1 MRTMFFRPLYCS
13 LYCPLWRPFA
23 RACRRLLVPALAALG
38 LFLSGAASAQMKPMS
53 DTELSR
59 VTGQGMFTVS
69 NSSYNGFDFTR
80 IGLDADIN
88 LNANLS
94 NIRLGEYTYAQ
105 RNGTGADIDISTL
118 NFGRSDGTA
127 ANRLVQITN
136 PYFEF
141 VYQNDASSGQRQ
153 IVGMRLG
160 FDGIAGDIGT
170 KIASLSGSILINGG
184 AAGNIDSNNDPLG
197 GKRWDGSS
205 TANTLSFAQ
214 VGGVTAGDASGPS
227 RDFWISLLKT
237 PVQFQAAPGM
247 PAPAEAQAGIW
258 LNWRDKLSALNL
270 TGAVPLNYA
279 AGH

>member
-1 MRTMFFRPLYCS
+1 MSHSIPTFF
-13 LYCPLWRPFA
+13 
-23 RACRRLLVPALAALG
+23 LVLG
-38 LFLSGAASAQMKPMS
+38 LIAAPSASAQMKPMS
-53 DTELSR
+53 DTELSS
-59 VTGQGMFTVS
+59 VSGQGMFTVS

-80 IGLDADIN
+80 IGLDADVT

-94 NIRLGEYTYAQ
+94 NIRLGQYNYAQ

-141 VYQNDASSGQRQ
+141 VYQNDATSGQRQ

-160 FDGIAGDIGT
+160 FDGISGDIGT
-170 KIASLSGSILINGG
+170 KIAALSGSVLINGG

-197 GKRWDGSS
+197 GKRWDGTS
-205 TANTLSFAQ
+205 TANGLSLAQ
-214 VGGVTAGDASGPS
+214 VGGVTAGDANGPS
-227 RDFWISLLKT
+227 RDFWISVLKA

-247 PAPAEAQAGIW
+247 PGLTEAQAGIW
-258 LNWRDKLSALNL
+258 LNWRDKLAVLNL
-270 TGAVPLNYA
+270 SGSVPLNNA
-279 AGH
+279 PGH

>member
-1 MRTMFFRPLYCS
+1 MSQLIPAFFLVLS
-13 LYCPLWRPFA
+13 LI
-23 RACRRLLVPALAALG
+23 AAP
-38 LFLSGAASAQMKPMS
+38 SASAQLKPMS
-53 DTELSR
+53 DTELSS
-59 VTGQGMFTVS
+59 VSGQGMFTVS

-80 IGLDADIN
+80 IGLDADVT

-94 NIRLGEYTYAQ
+94 NIRLGQYNYAQ

-141 VYQNDASSGQRQ
+141 VYQNDATSGQRQ

-170 KIASLSGSILINGG
+170 KIAALSGSVLINGG
-184 AAGNIDSNNDPLG
+184 AAGNIDSNNDALG
-197 GKRWDGSS
+197 GKRWDGASS
-205 TANTLSFAQ
+205 ANKLSFGQ
-214 VGGVTAGDASGPS
+214 VGGVTAGDANGPS
-227 RDFWISLLKT
+227 RDFWISVLKA

-247 PAPAEAQAGIW
+247 PALTEAQAGIW
-258 LNWRDKLSALNL
+258 LNWRDKLAALNL
-270 TGAVPLNYA
+270 TGSVPLNNA
-279 AGH
+279 PGH

>member
-1 MRTMFFRPLYCS
+1 MSHSIPAFF
-13 LYCPLWRPFA
+13 
-23 RACRRLLVPALAALG
+23 LVLG
-38 LFLSGAASAQMKPMS
+38 LIAAPSASAQMKPLS
-53 DTELSR
+53 DTELSS
-59 VTGQGMFTVS
+59 VSGQGMFTVS

-80 IGLDADIN
+80 IGLDADVT

-94 NIRLGEYTYAQ
+94 NIRLGQTNYAQ
-105 RNGTGADIDISTL
+105 RNGTGADIDIGTL

-141 VYQNDASSGQRQ
+141 VYQNDATSGQRQ

-170 KIASLSGSILINGG
+170 RIAALSGSVLINAG

-197 GKRWDGSS
+197 GKRWDGTSS
-205 TANTLSFAQ
+205 ANQLSFAQ
-214 VGGVTAGDASGPS
+214 VGGVSAGDANGPS
-227 RDFWISLLKT
+227 RDFWISVLKA

-247 PAPAEAQAGIW
+247 PALTQAQAGIW
-258 LNWRDKLSALNL
+258 LNWRDKLAALNL
-270 TGAVPLNYA
+270 TGSVPLNNA
-279 AGH
+279 PGH